1 MLNCKMTV
9 EYALF
14 MVDRYGSRTHGV
26 LMEYGK
32 PSKEILATFNEA
44 VKEGYLQETNNPKT
58 PLLTNNGQQRLHE
71 YFGSDIN
78 GYDE

>member
-1 MLNCKMTV
+1 MSNCKMTV

-14 MVDRYGSRTHGV
+14 MVDRYGSRTHSV

-32 PSKEILATFNEA
+32 SSKEILATFEDA

-58 PLLTNNGQQRLHE
+58 PLLTSSGQARLHE
-71 YFGSDIN
+71 YFGNDIN